1 MLSGDKNL
9 IDIFEKGDDVHS
21 AVASKIFGVSLEKV
35 NSTMRRKAKIVNF
48 GMIYGMGVN
57 SLRKNMEDASNGAEK
72 ITRKEA
78 QEFYNQYFETFKIV
92 AAYLE
97 NVKKQALKNGY
108 TKTFFGRIRYFEG
121 IKSKIPFIRA
131 MAERMAIN
139 APVQGTSADILKIAM
154 IRIDKYIIQ
163 NKLEEKIKMLLQV
176 HDELVFEIKK
186 DVEEKHIL
194 KIKEIMETILPVEKT
209 KGIIFEVNIKKGKNW
224 NNLKSIK

>member
-1 MLSGDKNL
+1 
-9 IDIFEKGDDVHS
+9 
-21 AVASKIFGVSLEKV
+21 
-35 NSTMRRKAKIVNF
+35 
-48 GMIYGMGVN
+48 
-57 SLRKNMEDASNGAEK
+57 
-72 ITRKEA
+72 
-78 QEFYNQYFETFKIV
+78 
-92 AAYLE
+92 
-97 NVKKQALKNGY
+97 
-108 TKTFFGRIRYFEG
+108 
-121 IKSKIPFIRA
+121 